1 MDQVITPSLQ
11 ICHWN
16 SNIRSPFS
24 VAKFCIVE
32 WFTQYFVSQG
42 FVPAI
47 NAMAWYYEQFEQDYK
62 QAVQMWERADLLES
76 PDAALNLAVVHSQGL
91 YPGKAADQVS
101 LNTNC
106 CLWQSNSTAILEHL
120 VINGLSSQ
128 QFTAYQYYLKSAERG
143 LIRGAVHLADIWT
156 TGIPGRVNRR
166 PEDAVLLATS
176 LHIYFPL
183 YVWFSS
189 CLDWHVSL
197 IDYRWVKWAA
207 EHNGY
212 LGSILRKA
220 LNSYLKSD
228 M

>member
-1 MDQVITPSLQ
+1 
-11 ICHWN
+11 
-16 SNIRSPFS
+16 
-24 VAKFCIVE
+24 
-32 WFTQYFVSQG
+32 
-42 FVPAI
+42 
-47 NAMAWYYEQFEQDYK
+47 
-62 QAVQMWERADLLES
+62 MWEQADLLQS

-101 LNTNC
+101 LRQNVIQNTKC
-106 CLWQSNSTAILEHL
+106 CLWQSISTAILEHL
-120 VINGLSSQ
+120 VVNGLSSR

-143 LIRGAVHLADIWT
+143 QIRGAVHLADIWT

-176 LHIYFPL
+176 LYISFTSYI
-183 YVWFSS
+183 WFSFMS
-189 CLDWHVSL
+189 WLTCHF
-197 IDYRWVKWAA
+197 IDYRWVKWTA